1 MDALS
6 RIRKTVNEYQ
16 NKITLDDADGNL
28 AYEIVDVIKPDPMKG
43 MAEATRVPAQY
54 GNTWRVLLNWRGKLF
69 MMRLFFPFTTKPT
82 RKQVQYA
89 LDKIYP
95 QATIRA
101 YYIDTMDGGA
111 YVNAGLLGTSAGGT
125 V

>member
-1 MDALS
+1 
-6 RIRKTVNEYQ
+6 
-16 NKITLDDADGNL
+16 
-28 AYEIVDVIKPDPMKG
+28 
-43 MAEATRVPAQY
+43 
-54 GNTWRVLLNWRGKLF
+54 